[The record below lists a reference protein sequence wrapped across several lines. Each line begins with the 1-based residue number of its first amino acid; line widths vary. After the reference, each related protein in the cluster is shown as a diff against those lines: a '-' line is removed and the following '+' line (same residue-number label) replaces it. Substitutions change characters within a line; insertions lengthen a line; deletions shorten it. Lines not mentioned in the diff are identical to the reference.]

1 LKLALFWRIVEAFT
15 DTVDR
20 YACLLVQNDVLARSF
35 ADCESL
41 NVIRHV
47 ARGHVTPFFTKIF
60 LATARP
66 GYSALSRA
74 DIISPAT

>member
-47 ARGHVTPFFTKIF
+47 GT
-60 LATARP
+60 
-66 GYSALSRA
+66 
-74 DIISPAT
+74 